1 MNWRT
6 LILYPIFFSLAL
18 PCAIAQKYQPRSIQ
32 FVGAN
37 EYSRAELLQAANLHV
52 EQSYTVAEMSEHG
65 KTLLDSSMFAK
76 LSYTFDGVNLVYHLT
91 PATALW
97 PIRLVNLPLEDGKT
111 LDEHL
116 RATVPLYHGKVPA
129 DSGVNDQVRA
139 ELEKMLAAS
148 GVTATV
154 QSSIITGADSASASF
169 MSYTI
174 TDPSIRVG
182 PITVDGKLP
191 VEQDP
196 ALRKVLLPLANALFT
211 TTASAT
217 QIATTV
223 GDFYRAQGYAE
234 ARVAVTLQPV
244 ASDANGIVV
253 PLAATVAPGNLYH
266 LGHIALAP
274 GLLLT
279 QQQFDH
285 LADYQPGD
293 LADDKHL
300 RPQLNIIKRAYHDNG
315 YMAAQIKTE
324 PTFDPAQN
332 IVNYKVSV
340 TPGPVY
346 TMGQL
351 TIENASDE
359 LRAAMLAA
367 WRMKPGMPFKEIE
380 LVRYFA
386 IGDANPTLARVFSAK
401 SYKYNMELHAE
412 TRTVDVVLH
421 MEKRP

>member
-1 MNWRT
+1 M
-6 LILYPIFFSLAL
+6 
-18 PCAIAQKYQPRSIQ
+18 
-32 FVGAN
+32 GAN
-37 EYSRAELLQAANLHV
+37 EYTRAELLQAAHLRS
-52 EQSYTVAEMSEHG
+52 EESYTVAEMSEHG
-65 KTLLDSSMFAK
+65 KTLLDSNMFAK
-76 LSYTFDGVNLVYHLT
+76 LSYTFDGVNLVYRLT
-91 PATALW
+91 PATELW
-97 PIRLVNLPLEDGKT
+97 PLRLVNLPLEDSKT

-116 RATVPLYHGKVPA
+116 RAVVPLYHGKVPA
-129 DSGVNDQVRA
+129 DGGVNEQVRA

-154 QSSIITGADSASASF
+154 QSSIITGADATSASF

-174 TDPSIRVG
+174 TDPAIRVG

-191 VEQDP
+191 GDQNA
-196 ALRKVLLPLANALFT
+196 ALRKALLPLANALFT
-211 TTASAT
+211 TTASTA
-217 QIATTV
+217 QAATTV

-274 GLLLT
+274 GLLLA

-300 RPQLNIIKRAYHDNG
+300 RPQLNILKRAYHNNG
-315 YMAAQIKTE
+315 YMAAQIKTD
-324 PTFDPAQN
+324 PTFDSAQN

-346 TMGQL
+346 AMGHL

-367 WRMKPGMPFKEIE
+367 WPLKPGATFNEGAI
-380 LVRYFA
+380 LNYFA
-386 IGDANPTLARVFSAK
+386 IGAANPTLARVFSAANC
-401 SYKYNMELHAE
+401 KYNLDLHAE
-412 TRTVDVVLH
+412 TRTVDVVLSLSN
-421 MEKRP
+421 RPPK